1 MPQWE
6 QLPDGTVRDY
16 RTDIYARAIDLS
28 YPSRR
33 GSPFLY
39 DGGSKNPHA
48 LARGASLGSRGDGA
62 AETGQDILAV
72 KRIVQS

>member
-1 MPQWE
+1 MDE
-6 QLPDGTVRDY
+6 FVNL

-33 GSPFLY
+33 GSLFLY
-39 DGGSKNPHA
+39 DGGSKKPHA
-48 LARGASLGSRGDGA
+48 LARGASLESRGDGA

-72 KRIVQS
+72 KLIVQT